1 MIYFLIVIAILGLI
15 VIVTAVSS
23 YRYKR
28 TLRSSLEQGFGKIP
42 NRKYDEYIMGSIA
55 SYWEYQ
61 RDGETLSCSVDD
73 LTWRDL
79 DMDSIYK
86 RINST
91 CSSIGEEYLY
101 GTMRDQ
107 TYSREAVAKMEKA
120 VQFFDGHQEI
130 RINTQM
136 ILSKLGKITAN
147 GIIDFFHNPSDRMLS
162 HYVLYPILSASAAL
176 SVLSLISLGGV
187 GVLLVI
193 LMGVINM
200 LIYSRAKIILEPELV
215 SMRYISALLICA
227 EKMSHLKLGELNKYT
242 DRLSRLQAPLQKMGK
257 SAGTIM
263 NVSFDLNNMLFE
275 FIKMFFMIDFLMY
288 RHMLSVITKHSEE
301 CIEIYEI
308 MGFLDTAISLASF
321 RKSLNV
327 YSIPEFTDTDE
338 IAIRNMVHPLV
349 TDPVANSIIL
359 KRNSIITGSN
369 ASGKSTFV
377 KAVAVNTILAQ
388 TIHTCLAEHFS
399 LKPSFVVTSMAVSDS
414 IQAGDSYYI
423 AEIKSLKRILDGMNN
438 SIRCLCFID
447 EILKGTNT
455 IERIAASAAVLDYL
469 KSENCLAVIATHDIE
484 LTEMAEDSFDNYH
497 FQEQIGDDS
506 VNFDYKIYD
515 GRSTTKNAIRLLE
528 FMDYNQ
534 EIIVKAN
541 ALARDFE
548 KNRVWEKL

>member
-1 MIYFLIVIAILGLI
+1 
-15 VIVTAVSS
+15 
-23 YRYKR
+23 
-28 TLRSSLEQGFGKIP
+28 
-42 NRKYDEYIMGSIA
+42 
-55 SYWEYQ
+55 
-61 RDGETLSCSVDD
+61 
-73 LTWRDL
+73 
-79 DMDSIYK
+79 
-86 RINST
+86 
-91 CSSIGEEYLY
+91 
-101 GTMRDQ
+101 
-107 TYSREAVAKMEKA
+107 
-120 VQFFDGHQEI
+120 
-130 RINTQM
+130 
-136 ILSKLGKITAN
+136 
-147 GIIDFFHNPSDRMLS
+147 
-162 HYVLYPILSASAAL
+162 
-176 SVLSLISLGGV
+176 
-187 GVLLVI
+187 
-193 LMGVINM
+193 
-200 LIYSRAKIILEPELV
+200 
-215 SMRYISALLICA
+215 
-227 EKMSHLKLGELNKYT
+227 
-242 DRLSRLQAPLQKMGK
+242 
-257 SAGTIM
+257 
-263 NVSFDLNNMLFE
+263 MLFE

-506 VNFDYKIYD
+506 VNFDYKIHD

>member
-28 TLRSSLEQGFGKIP
+28 RLRSSLEQSFGKIP
-42 NRKYDEYIMGSIA
+42 VRRYDEYVMGSIS
-55 SYWEYQ
+55 SYWENR
-61 RDGETLSCSVDD
+61 RDSEALPYSVDD

-79 DMDSIYK
+79 DMDSVYK
-86 RINST
+86 RINSA

-107 TYSREAVAKMEKA
+107 MYNLEAAAKMEEA
-120 VQFFDGHQEI
+120 VQFFDGHQKI

-136 ILSKLGKITAN
+136 ILSRLGKITAN
-147 GIIDFFHNPSDRMLS
+147 GIVDFFHNPSDRMLS
-162 HYVLYPILSASAAL
+162 HYVLYPILSAAAAL
-176 SVLSLISLGGV
+176 SVLSLIPFGGV
-187 GVLLVI
+187 GVLLII
-193 LMGVINM
+193 LMGIINM
-200 LIYSRAKIILEPELV
+200 LVYSRAKIILEPELV

-227 EKMSHLKLGELNKYT
+227 EKMSHLKLGELKKYT

-263 NVSFDLNNMLFE
+263 NVSLDLNNMLFE
-275 FIKMFFMIDFLMY
+275 LIKMFFMIDFLMY

-301 CIEIYEI
+301 CIEIYKI
-308 MGFLDTAISLASF
+308 VGFLDTAISIASF
-321 RKSLNV
+321 RKSLV
-327 YSIPEFTDTDE
+327 TCSIPEFTDTEE
-338 IAIRNMVHPLV
+338 IEIRNMVHPLV
-349 TDPVANSIIL
+349 TEPVANSITL

-377 KAVAVNTILAQ
+377 KAVAINTILAQ

-414 IQAGDSYYI
+414 IEAGDSYYI
-423 AEIKSLKRILDGMNN
+423 AEIKSLKRILDGLNGKV
-438 SIRCLCFID
+438 RCLCFID

-469 KSENCLAVIATHDIE
+469 KNENCLAVIATHDIE
-484 LTEMAEDSFDNYH
+484 LTEMAEESFDNFH
-497 FQEQIGDDS
+497 FQEHIGESGVD
-506 VNFDYKIYD
+506 FDYKICD

-534 EIIVKAN
+534 EIIEKAN
-541 ALARDFE
+541 ALASDFE